1 MSFDRHRYKE
11 IRVLGTG
18 GFSTVYL
25 VEDQYT
31 GQKIALK
38 VIKSIKLN
46 RKNIIRLQDE
56 FLLLHSLK
64 HQNLV
69 RVYDI
74 GFQPDSQSVYYTME
88 YCRRTNLMSFLMEA
102 TERRM
107 VDAMVQV
114 LRALNFIHS
123 HDIIHFDI
131 KPENFGIIEERGKFV
146 IKLLDFGLFM
156 PKSQIKTSSVRGT
169 LQYMAP
175 ELFSKAPR
183 DHRLDL
189 YSLGVV
195 YLKILL
201 ARNHVEQKTKYVDFE
216 KLTTEQL
223 ESIKEQS
230 LLAIV
235 SRLVKRNPD
244 DRYRNAY
251 HVLEDIRTLYRRGD
265 ELVPKEDAARMF
277 FEPRFV
283 GRNNEL
289 NYLKVLFVSSNI
301 QTFQTSFVLIRGE
314 SGIGKTRLMQEL
326 RIYAQL
332 TGYKVRE
339 AWCTT
344 TGDNFGVARQLFS
357 QLMPSYDESVGER
370 YGEDFARVFQ
380 ALVCDKTADITKLPV
395 EQGMDETV
403 VSGYVYQLV
412 NLFEDLIEDDPVRE
426 PVFYVH
432 DIHLMDEM
440 SLQFL
445 KPFVQKTSRV
455 LWFISVSSDVDLP
468 RYVEKFIEELEEA
481 DHVETVFLRALSR
494 QDVVE
499 LLRTTFPNGVL
510 TTAFEDFI
518 FEQSGGNPML
528 ISELLKSMISIGDL
542 RVVNGVWKAATE
554 PSENLALISLLENV
568 LQFRVLALSPVERDV
583 MTSLALIQEP
593 TSFRFLRKLYSH
605 EAEIESV
612 VAGLVENRMLNEFNS
627 RYVVAH
633 GGLRQ
638 TILRFMDPER
648 LPDIHL
654 KLAETNSELQEFRFE
669 DTARF
674 YVLANKRDKGL
685 EFYDRAYRSYRN
697 LFRNEKVLEIA
708 ETLYQL
714 TNSMEDKRDYL
725 EEAIRT
731 CLYAGDT
738 RKAETYIAT
747 YRDQYVSTFEQEV
760 RYNYFQVDW
769 FNRQG
774 KVKAAREWLLDFYLE
789 NRDALEAG
797 PYLGRLYLSLGQLFV
812 KEGDMDGAELYL
824 NLASGFIHEE
834 GADDVMLGNLNQLMA
849 TTMIVRGNLDAA
861 REHLDAVNRTYSKAA
876 FLPGLSAMHNN
887 LGKVAMKEGDWVG
900 ARKAFETAVQIQ
912 NKVGNYF
919 QLVLSFGYMSRSWRK
934 QGRYGEAW
942 QSLERGIK
950 YLDLIRDS
958 WGKIFFH
965 TEKSAFLIEMGEL
978 IEAENTLMLAEILAS
993 ESEFKREQ
1001 VHIDLQNARIML
1013 FKGQLQQGYHLAKST
1028 EEGYRTVGG
1037 VDDQLSA
1044 RLLRVSFLVKGKK
1057 WDRSRELLDE
1067 AVPLFKKVR
1076 DPSLQSAFHRTMGIV
1091 LCNAEGNGENSVYQ
1105 LNEAVRISSE
1115 SGLILEELLSSAA
1128 LIRAIPAGAH
1138 QGMVSNRKRA
1148 IPDLMNELS
1157 EVVPKRYWRQFQLR
1171 EDIYGIVKNYGR
1183 S

>member
-1 MSFDRHRYKE
+1 MSFDQHRYRE

-31 GQKIALK
+31 GQRVALK

-88 YCRRTNLMSFLMEA
+88 YCQRTNLMSFLMEA

-107 VDAMVQV
+107 VDAMVQI

-131 KPENFGIIEERGKFV
+131 KPENFGIIEEDGSFV

-195 YLKILL
+195 YLKIIL
-201 ARNHVEQKTKYVDFE
+201 ARNHIKQDSKYVDFD
-216 KLTTEQL
+216 KLTPEQL
-223 ESIKEQS
+223 TAIREQR
-230 LLAIV
+230 LLSVVA
-235 SRLVKRNPD
+235 RLVKRNPD
-244 DRYRNAY
+244 ERYRNAY
-251 HVLEDIRTLYRRGD
+251 HVLEDIRTIYKRKD
-265 ELVPKEDAARMF
+265 ELVPKADATRMF

-314 SGIGKTRLMQEL
+314 SGIGKTRLMQEV

-344 TGDNFGVARQLFS
+344 PGESFGVARQLFR
-357 QLMPSYDESVGER
+357 QLMPVYDRQVGER
-370 YGEDFARVFQ
+370 YGEDFARMFQ
-380 ALVCDKTADITKLPV
+380 ALVYDTSGDFTRLPA
-395 EQGMDETV
+395 EKGMDEV
-403 VSGYVYQLV
+403 AVSGYVYQLV
-412 NLFEDLIEDDPVRE
+412 NLFEDLIEADPVKE
-426 PVFYVH
+426 PVFYIH
-432 DIHLMDEM
+432 DIHLMDEL

-445 KPFVQKTSRV
+445 KPFAQKTSRV
-455 LWFISVSSDVDLP
+455 LWFISLSSDVDVP
-468 RYVEKFIEELEEA
+468 RYVKKFIDDLEEA
-481 DHVETVFLRALSR
+481 EHAETVYLRALSR

-499 LLRTTFPNGVL
+499 LLRATFPNGVL

-518 FEQSGGNPML
+518 FEQSGGNPL
-528 ISELLKSMISIGDL
+528 LVSELLKSMISIGDL
-542 RVVNGVWKAATE
+542 QVVNGVWKAATE
-554 PSENLALISLLENV
+554 PSENLSLISLLENV
-568 LQFRVLALSPVERDV
+568 LQFRVLSLSPLERDV
-583 MTSLALIQEP
+583 MTHLALIREP
-593 TSFRFLRKLYSH
+593 TSFRFLRKLY
-605 EAEIESV
+605 ANVPEIESV
-612 VAGLVENRMLNEFNS
+612 VAGLVENRMLNELNS
-627 RYVVAH
+627 RYGVSH
-633 GGLRQ
+633 DRLRQ
-638 TILRFMDPER
+638 TVLRFTESEKLPE
-648 LPDIHL
+648 IYL
-654 KLAETNSELQEFRFE
+654 KLAETNAELQEFRFE

-674 YVLANKRDKGL
+674 YILANRRDKAL
-685 EFYDRAYRSYRN
+685 DYYNRAYRSYRN

-708 ETLYQL
+708 ETLFRL
-714 TNSMEDKRDYL
+714 TESEEEKREYL

-738 RKAETYIAT
+738 GKAENYISI
-747 YRDQYVSTFEQEV
+747 YHDQFISTFEHEV
-760 RYNYFQVDW
+760 RYNYFKVDW

-774 KVKAAREWLLDFYLE
+774 KVRAAREWLLDFFLE
-789 NRDALEAG
+789 NKEALEAG

-824 NLASGFIHEE
+824 NLASGFIREE
-834 GADDVMLGNLNQLMA
+834 GADEVMLGNLNQLMA
-849 TTMIVRGNLDAA
+849 TTMLVRGDLDAA
-861 REHLDAVNRTYSKAA
+861 RKHLEIVNNTYSKAS

-887 LGKVAMKEGDWVG
+887 LGKVAMKEGDWDG

-942 QSLERGIK
+942 RSLERGIK
-950 YLDLIRDS
+950 YLDLIRDI
-958 WGKIFFH
+958 WGKIFYF

-978 IEAENTLMLAEILAS
+978 VEAENTLMLAEILAS

-1013 FKGQLQQGYHLAKST
+1013 FKGQLQEGYHIAKSA

-1037 VDDQLSA
+1037 VDDRLSA
-1044 RLLRVSFLVKGKK
+1044 RLLRISFLIKGRK
-1057 WDRSRELLDE
+1057 WIRARELLDE
-1067 AVPLFKKVR
+1067 GIPLFKKVR
-1076 DPSLQSAFHRTMGIV
+1076 DPSLKSTFHREMGVVIRQ
-1091 LCNAEGNGENSVYQ
+1091 LEGNGENAIYQ

-1115 SGLILEELLSSAA
+1115 SGLILEELLASDA
-1128 LIRAIPAGAH
+1128 LIRAIPSGVH
-1138 QGMVSNRKRA
+1138 QGVVSNRKRA
-1148 IPDLMNELS
+1148 IPELMEELS
-1157 EVVPKRYWRQFQLR
+1157 KVIPKRYWRQFQLR
-1171 EDIYGIVKNYGR
+1171 EDVYAVLKRYGR
-1183 S
+1183 

>member
-1 MSFDRHRYKE
+1 MSFDRHRYRE
-11 IRVLGTG
+11 LRVLGTG

-31 GQKIALK
+31 GMQIALK

-102 TERRM
+102 TEKRM

-131 KPENFGIIEERGKFV
+131 KPENFGIIEENGGFV

-189 YSLGVV
+189 FSLGIV

-201 ARNHVEQKTKYVDFE
+201 ARNRIKQDSKYVDFD
-216 KLTTEQL
+216 KLTKEQL
-223 ESIKEQS
+223 ESIREQR
-230 LLAIV
+230 LLSIV

-251 HVLEDIRTLYRRGD
+251 HVLEEIRTLYKRDD

-344 TGDNFGVARQLFS
+344 TGDSFGVARQLFS
-357 QLMPSYDESVGER
+357 QLMPTYDESVGER
-370 YGEDFARVFQ
+370 YGQDFARMFQ
-380 ALVCDKTADITKLPV
+380 TLVYDKTADMSKLPV
-395 EQGMDETV
+395 EQDMDETI
-403 VSGYVYQLV
+403 VSGYFYQLV
-412 NLFEDLIEDDPVRE
+412 NLFEDLIEQDPVKE
-426 PVFYVH
+426 PVFYIH
-432 DIHLMDEM
+432 DIHFMDEM

-445 KPFVQKTSRV
+445 KPFAQKTSKV

-468 RYVEKFIEELEEA
+468 RYVEKFLGELEEA
-481 DHVETVFLRALSR
+481 EHVETVFLRALSK

-499 LLRTTFPNGVL
+499 LLRATFPNGVL

-518 FEQSGGNPML
+518 FEQSGGNPLL

-568 LQFRVLALSPVERDV
+568 LQFRVLSLSEVEREV
-583 MTSLALIQEP
+583 LTVLALIQEP
-593 TSFRFLRKLYSH
+593 TSFRFLRKIFS
-605 EAEIESV
+605 EVPEIESV
-612 VAGLVENRMLNEFNS
+612 VAGLVEKRMLNELNS

-633 GGLRQ
+633 GRLRQ
-638 TILRFMDPER
+638 TILRFIDSDK
-648 LPDIHL
+648 LPAIHL
-654 KLAETNSELQEFRFE
+654 RLAETNGELQEFRFE

-674 YVLANKRDKGL
+674 YVLANRRDKAL
-685 EFYDRAYRSYRN
+685 DFYERAYHSYRN

-714 TNSMEDKRDYL
+714 TVEPESKRQYL

-738 RKAETYIAT
+738 KKAETYITIYHDHFIA
-747 YRDQYVSTFEQEV
+747 SFEHEV
-760 RYNYFQVDW
+760 RYNYFRVDW

-774 KVKAAREWLLDFYLE
+774 RVKAARKWLLDFFLE
-789 NRDALEAG
+789 NKEQLEEG
-797 PYLGRLYLSLGQLFV
+797 PYIGRLYLSLGQLFV

-824 NLASGFIHEE
+824 NLASGFIQEE
-834 GADDVMLGNLNQLMA
+834 GADDVMLGNLNQLLA
-849 TTMIVRGNLDAA
+849 TTMLVRGNLEAA
-861 REHLDAVNRTYSKAA
+861 RKHLEVVNQTYSKAA

-887 LGKVAMKEGDWVG
+887 LGKVAMKEGDWEG

-958 WGKIFFH
+958 WGKIFYY
-965 TEKSAFLIEMGEL
+965 TEKSAFLVEMGEL
-978 IEAENTLMLAEILAS
+978 IEGENTLMLAEILAS

-1037 VDDQLSA
+1037 VDDRLSA
-1044 RLLRVSFLVKGKK
+1044 RLLRVAFLVKGNK
-1057 WDRSRELLDE
+1057 WKRARELLDE
-1067 AVPLFKKVR
+1067 AISLLKKVK
-1076 DPSLQSAFHRTMGIV
+1076 DPSLTSAFHRTMGVV
-1091 LCNAEGNGENSVYQ
+1091 LQHTEGNGENTVYH
-1105 LNEAVRISSE
+1105 LNKAVKISSE
-1115 SGLILEELLSSAA
+1115 SGLLLEELLASDA
-1128 LIRAIPAGAH
+1128 LIRAIPTGIH
-1138 QGMVSNRKRA
+1138 RGMVNGRKRA
-1148 IPDLMNELS
+1148 IPELLNQLS
-1157 EVVPKRYWRQFQLR
+1157 GVIPKRYWRQFQLR
-1171 EDIYGIVKNYGR
+1171 EDVYGIIKRYGR
-1183 S
+1183 F